1 MRQELRDTQL
11 YSGPGDLLYC
21 PGAEEVL
28 SRDEVMEATGAIVTS
43 LAVIAT
49 RTICR

>member
-28 SRDEVMEATGAIVTS
+28 SRDEVRQATGTMVTYTT
-43 LAVIAT
+43 VTAT
-49 RTICR
+49 RTVWR